1 MGCERR
7 WICFSCSC
15 TDLVCTAL
23 IYYLERDSV
32 RPALAGDR
40 PSRIN
45 DRGRGLRSGNGQFS
59 TRFMDFASV
68 GPSLRP
74 EVVKLLV
81 VKKDVVPQ
89 IMVSSIAQ
97 GLYACSTSLKA
108 VRAWISSDNRGIRTC
123 ALGRMRPCHLLRS
136 NGQETNVSI
145 GLEKRLLSSL
155 GIRSARCIR
164 DGG

>member
-1 MGCERR
+1 M
-7 WICFSCSC
+7 
-15 TDLVCTAL
+15 CTAL
-23 IYYLERDSV
+23 IYYLEGDSV

-68 GPSLRP
+68 GPSLRQ

-81 VKKDVVPQ
+81 RKKDVVPQ

-97 GLYACSTSLKA
+97 GLYACSTSLEGRSGLYFLQTTEA
-108 VRAWISSDNRGIRTC
+108 SELVRRN
-123 ALGRMRPCHLLRS
+123 
-136 NGQETNVSI
+136 E
-145 GLEKRLLSSL
+145 
-155 GIRSARCIR
+155 
-164 DGG
+164 